1 MPCDSGIARKSLED
15 PLSYLPCSKIV
26 ECSRGQVLYS
36 PENPSANLYV
46 IIAGM
51 VAVQR
56 IAADGRSVLVDIYKT
71 DELFGESALIDMSD
85 THEQATAL
93 EDTKVMIW
101 ARRQI
106 EELVVRQPRL
116 GIALLQSLTQRSIE
130 LTHRIESFSAEQI
143 DQRLARSLI
152 HLSQRFGQTLE
163 DGSIRMMP
171 ITHELLSRYVGT
183 SRELV
188 TQRMNEFRQL
198 GYVRYSRKEIV
209 LYPGAL
215 QKVFGIHVIGGKDL

>member
-1 MPCDSGIARKSLED
+1 MPGESGTATKILED
-15 PLSYLPCSKIV
+15 PLAYLPCSKIV
-26 ECSRGQVLYS
+26 DCSRRRVLYG
-36 PENPSANLYV
+36 PEYPSANLYL
-46 IIAGM
+46 IIAGR

-71 DELFGESALIDMSD
+71 DELFGESALIGMCD

-101 ARRQI
+101 ARHQV

-116 GIALLQSLTQRSIE
+116 GIALVQWLTQRSIE
-130 LTHRIESFSAEQI
+130 LTHRIESFSSEQI

-152 HLSQRFGQTLE
+152 HLSQRFGQALE

-171 ITHELLSRYVGT
+171 ITHELLSRYVAT

-188 TQRMNEFRQL
+188 TQRMNEFRRL

-209 LYPGAL
+209 LYPEAL
-215 QKVFGIHVIGGKDL
+215 RKVFGIHVAKI

>member
-1 MPCDSGIARKSLED
+1 MED
-15 PLSYLPCSKIV
+15 ALAYLPCSKVV
-26 ECSRGQVLYS
+26 ECSRGGVYYGL
-36 PENPSANLYV
+36 ENPSANLYL
-46 IIAGM
+46 IIAGR

-56 IAADGRSVLVDIYKT
+56 IAADGRKVLVDIYKT
-71 DELFGESALIDMSD
+71 DELFGESALIGMCD

-93 EDTKVMIW
+93 EDAKVMIW
-101 ARRQI
+101 ARDQV

-116 GIALLQSLTQRSIE
+116 GIALLQWLTQRSIE
-130 LTHRIESFSAEQI
+130 LTHRIESFSSEQI

-152 HLSQRFGQTLE
+152 HLSQRFGQALE

-171 ITHELLSRYVGT
+171 ITHELLSRYVAT

-188 TQRMNEFRQL
+188 TQRMNEFRRL

-209 LYPGAL
+209 LYPEAL
-215 QKVFGIHVIGGKDL
+215 QKVFGIDVMKRRRSL

>member
-1 MPCDSGIARKSLED
+1 MSGDSGTASKSPED
-15 PLSYLPCSKIV
+15 PLVYLPCSKIV
-26 ECSRGQVLYS
+26 ECSRGRVVYG
-36 PENPSANLYV
+36 PENPSVNLYL
-46 IIAGM
+46 IIAGR

-56 IAADGRSVLVDIYKT
+56 IATDGRSVLVDIYKT
-71 DELFGESALIDMSD
+71 DELFGESALIGMCD

-101 ARRQI
+101 ARDQVD
-106 EELVVRQPRL
+106 ELVVRKPRL
-116 GIALLQSLTQRSIE
+116 GIALLQWLTQRSIE
-130 LTHRIESFSAEQI
+130 LTHRIESFSSEQI

-152 HLSQRFGQTLE
+152 HLSQRFGQALE

-188 TQRMNEFRQL
+188 TQRMNELRRL

-209 LYPGAL
+209 LYPEAL
-215 QKVFGIHVIGGKDL
+215 RKVFGIHVATT